1 MNRLDSLKAKSL
13 MLGERIKKLQD
24 KKTKVDSRIER
35 IDPDW
40 NKEEKEKK
48 IDEQIGKIESVR
60 DFERDETVDEF
71 VSSQGNDIE
80 QQIEDD
86 YIDKIIEN
94 DENGGE

>member
-1 MNRLDSLKAKSL
+1 MNTLDRLKAKGR
-13 MLGERIKKLQD
+13 MLGERIKKLTD
-24 KKTKVDSRIER
+24 KKIKVDIRIER
-35 IDPDW
+35 YDPDW

-60 DFERDETVDEF
+60 DFERDEEVYIPK
-71 VSSQGNDIE
+71 NDIE

-86 YIDKIIEN
+86 YIDKLIEN